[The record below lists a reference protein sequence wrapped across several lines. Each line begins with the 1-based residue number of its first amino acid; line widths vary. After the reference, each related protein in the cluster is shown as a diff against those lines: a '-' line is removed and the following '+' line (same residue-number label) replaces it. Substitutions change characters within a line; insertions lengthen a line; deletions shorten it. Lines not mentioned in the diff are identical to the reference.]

1 MTYVLGPFNFDDL
14 HGTVVLPTKAIDL
27 ETRVG
32 QDGLVAFEAG
42 TRGVPFQLRSR
53 FYLNTWLS
61 AVQLA
66 NNYTAAVSLN
76 LHNIIRLTEDYAA
89 TVWRFMIINV
99 DVMPIASNIHWYGRR
114 SGVPT
119 SLTPAYC
126 VEAIWTLVAIDTSLI
141 LGDPTPPPPE
151 DPDPPP
157 PP

>member
-42 TRGVPFQLRSR
+42 TRGIPFQLRSR
-53 FYLNTWLS
+53 FYINAWS
-61 AVQLA
+61 DAVNLA
-66 NNYTAAVSLN
+66 HSYTAAVSLN
-76 LHNIIRLTEDYAA
+76 LHNIVRLTETYAS

-99 DVMPIASNIHWYGRR
+99 DVMPISSNVYWYGRR
-114 SGVPT
+114 SGVPV
-119 SLTPAYC
+119 SLNPAYC

-141 LGDPTPPPPE
+141 LGDPTPDPE
-151 DPDPPP
+151 EPPP
-157 PP
+157 PPEP

>member
-42 TRGVPFQLRSR
+42 TRGIPFQLRSR
-53 FYLNTWLS
+53 FYINAWS
-61 AVQLA
+61 DAVNLA
-66 NNYTAAVSLN
+66 HSYTAAVSLN
-76 LHNIIRLTEDYAA
+76 LHNIVRLTETYAS

-99 DVMPIASNIHWYGRR
+99 DVMPIASKVYWYGRR

-141 LGDPTPPPPE
+141 LGDPTPDPE
-151 DPDPPP
+151 EPPP
-157 PP
+157 PPEP